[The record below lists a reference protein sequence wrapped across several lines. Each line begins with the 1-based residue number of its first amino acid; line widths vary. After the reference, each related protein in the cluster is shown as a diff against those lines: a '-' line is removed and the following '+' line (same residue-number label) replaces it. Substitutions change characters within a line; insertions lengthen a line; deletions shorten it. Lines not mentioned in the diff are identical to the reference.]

1 MIFSIIDKKA
11 NIELNAY
18 NIETIEHL
26 KIALND
32 FDVNKAEIN
41 FTDATITVEQTKYN
55 V

>member
-18 NIETIEHL
+18 DIETIEHL

-32 FDVNKAEIN
+32 FGVNKAEIN
-41 FTDATITVEQTKYN
+41 FNDSTIIVEQVKYN